1 VVLGGID
8 TQEMPFAIV
17 ESIAVV
23 SLEGKP
29 LVDEA
34 SEVYIDAL
42 LASTLH
48 ASNSMQSKE
57 G

>member
-1 VVLGGID
+1 MVLGGID

-23 SLEGKP
+23 TLEGKA

-48 ASNSMQSKE
+48 ASSSMQAEE

>member
-1 VVLGGID
+1 
-8 TQEMPFAIV
+8 MPFAVV

-23 SLEGKP
+23 TLEGKA

-34 SEVYIDAL
+34 SEIYINAIP
-42 LASTLH
+42 ACTLH
-48 ASNSMQSKE
+48 TSSSMQAEE

>member
-1 VVLGGID
+1 
-8 TQEMPFAIV
+8 MPFAVV

-23 SLEGKP
+23 TLEGKA

-34 SEVYIDAL
+34 SEVYIDAF
-42 LASTLH
+42 LACTLH
-48 ASNSMQSKE
+48 ASSFMQAEE

>member
-1 VVLGGID
+1 
-8 TQEMPFAIV
+8 MPFAIV

-23 SLEGKP
+23 ALEGKT

-34 SEVYIDAL
+34 SEVYINAL

-48 ASNSMQSKE
+48 ASGSMQAEE